1 MQETRARAMGQQIQV
16 TSRSR
21 VSFPKKPESAPTNAN
36 YLLSLTHLGEA
47 MTLKGTG
54 GKIHLLQ

>member
-1 MQETRARAMGQQIQV
+1 MV
-16 TSRSR
+16 R
-21 VSFPKKPESAPTNAN
+21 VSHLTFRFRLPAGAVSYPKKPESAPIDAN

-47 MTLKGTG
+47 MTLKGTQ